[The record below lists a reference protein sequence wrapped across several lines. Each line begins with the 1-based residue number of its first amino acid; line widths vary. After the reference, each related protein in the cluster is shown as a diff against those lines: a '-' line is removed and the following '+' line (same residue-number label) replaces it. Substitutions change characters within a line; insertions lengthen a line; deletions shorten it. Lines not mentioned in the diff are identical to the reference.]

1 MSLFV
6 IDGDKL
12 TAVEDTSYLNEGV
25 LERRHLQ
32 ALLKHTLINAENSPF
47 GDDLKL
53 ICEEFSNWEEGS
65 RRIDLLCIDNDAR
78 VVVVNETH
86 GRWRPHGTPSDS
98 VCCNDIEHDA

>member
-6 IDGDKL
+6 INGDKL

-32 ALLKHTLINAENSPF
+32 ALLKHTLINAETSPF

-53 ICEEFSNWEEGS
+53 ICEEFSNWDG
-65 RRIDLLCIDNDAR
+65 
-78 VVVVNETH
+78 
-86 GRWRPHGTPSDS
+86 GTPSQI
-98 VCCNDIEHDA
+98 C